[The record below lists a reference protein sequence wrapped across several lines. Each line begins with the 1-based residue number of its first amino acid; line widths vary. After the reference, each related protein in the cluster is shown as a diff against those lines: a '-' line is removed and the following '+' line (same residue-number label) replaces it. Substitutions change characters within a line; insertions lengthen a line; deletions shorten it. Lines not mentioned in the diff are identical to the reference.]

1 MKQPF
6 FVGLIAFLYA
16 ANTHTE
22 SHQIKQ
28 IVNRTTIIV
37 CAAPR
42 YDITCATT
50 EAIVNPA
57 NSMLAHGGGIARAI
71 SNAAGPQLQVWSDA
85 QPLHKGARVAVG
97 KAIISPSFDLSSK
110 KIKYVVHTVG
120 PDFRDPSEKQNGE
133 QLLYNAWYNALV
145 VADKQKINSITF
157 PSISTGIFQCPK
169 DVAATQAHRAICD
182 FLNTHPNTSLR
193 TIVIGLWEDTWE
205 AYKNVFCP
213 QP

>member
-1 MKQPF
+1 MKQSL

-16 ANTHTE
+16 ASTHTE
-22 SHQIKQ
+22 SHQIKL
-28 IVNRTTIIV
+28 VVHNTTIIV

-57 NSMLAHGGGIARAI
+57 NSILAHGGGIARAI
-71 SNAAGPQLQVWSDA
+71 SNASGPQLQTWSDN
-85 QPLHKGARVAVG
+85 QRLHNGKRVAVG
-97 KAIISPSFDLSSK
+97 KAIISPSFDLHK
-110 KIKYVVHTVG
+110 KGIKYIVHTVG
-120 PDFRDPSEKQNGE
+120 PDFRDSVEKLNGE
-133 QLLYNAWYNALV
+133 QLLYNAWYNALIA
-145 VADKQKINSITF
+145 ADTQKISSITF

-169 DVAATQAHRAICD
+169 DVAAAQAHRALCS
-182 FLNTHPNTSLR
+182 FLNSHQNTTLR

-205 AYKNVFCP
+205 AYKNAFCP

>member
-1 MKQPF
+1 MKQSL
-6 FVGLIAFLYA
+6 FVGLIAFLYVV
-16 ANTHTE
+16 NTHTE

-71 SNAAGPQLQVWSDA
+71 SNAAGPQLQIWSDK
-85 QPLHKGARVAVG
+85 QPLHNGERVAVG
-97 KAIISPSFDLSSK
+97 KATISPSFDLDK
-110 KIKYVVHTVG
+110 KGIKYIIHTVG
-120 PDFRDPSEKQNGE
+120 PDFRNPVEKQNGKL
-133 QLLYNAWYNALV
+133 LLYDAWYNALTL
-145 VADKQKINSITF
+145 ADKQGISSITF

-169 DVAATQAHRAICD
+169 DVAATQAHRALCD
-182 FLNTHPNTSLR
+182 FLNNNPNTSVR

-205 AYKNVFCP
+205 AYKNVFC
-213 QP
+213 